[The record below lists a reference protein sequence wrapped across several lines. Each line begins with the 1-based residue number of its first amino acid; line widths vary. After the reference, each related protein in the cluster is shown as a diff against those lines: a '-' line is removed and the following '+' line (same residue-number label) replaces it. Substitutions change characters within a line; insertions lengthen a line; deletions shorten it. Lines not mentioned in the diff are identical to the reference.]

1 MKISFTI
8 TRTKIAIITTALI
21 LSIFI
26 IIGSADGVIPG
37 SEQDPLVTLSFV
49 EKKIEQIKYYIDSIT
64 QGLSGEVSSY
74 AATLAKYQEQ
84 LNQKDAEIQ
93 ELRKK
98 VEDALTFKVV
108 QLNKGQSLIAGEGAE
123 IIIRSGKVIALYG
136 TNGGLSDITSAK
148 DLKEGE
154 AIVNNHMLIASRNDG
169 RGVKAESEVYLIIKG
184 GYILK

>member
-8 TRTKIAIITTALI
+8 TKSKIVVITTAII

-49 EKKIEQIKYYIDSIT
+49 DKKIDQIKYYIDSIT
-64 QGLSGEVSSY
+64 QGLSGEVASY
-74 AATLAKYQEQ
+74 SITLANYQEQ
-84 LNQKDAEIQ
+84 LDQKDAEIS
-93 ELRKK
+93 ELKKK

-108 QLNKGQSLIAGEGAE
+108 QLKKGQMLIAGEGAE
-123 IIIRSGKVIALYG
+123 IIIRSGKSTALYG

-148 DLKEGE
+148 DLQGGE

-169 RGVKAESEVYLIIKG
+169 RGVKAESEVFLIIKG
-184 GYILK
+184 GYTLK